1 MKAFFYGNNF
11 FVDASPISFGALT
24 LSTPYPL
31 THSIENKSTDDKA
44 RNAGFH
50 SLKIATEFSKD
61 FKMSL

>member
-11 FVDASPISFGALT
+11 FVDASPIPCSALT

-44 RNAGFH
+44 RNAGLGRFNKAIE
-50 SLKIATEFSKD
+50 L
-61 FKMSL
+61 